1 LKLVYV
7 LYREEGAMKK
17 ILLSASLLTLSLS
30 VALTPTEAK
39 SLENIIKAGK
49 IVIGVKADYPPWSA
63 INEKSDFEG
72 WEIDLCRK
80 LSEYLF
86 GDPSKVQFVAVTS
99 ENRVELL
106 NSGKIDILW
115 ATMGQTPQR
124 AQEVDFSI
132 PYFESGVRLLAKK
145 GSGINSIDLSG
156 KNVITIK
163 GTTGAQALAELV
175 PKARQVMVSTTHEAI
190 QALRNDQGV
199 AFAQDDLLVFT
210 LALYNPEFEV
220 VGEHF
225 NTTYWGVAV
234 RKGEEDVKAFIDVS
248 LRLMYQAGFLQD
260 SLKKWWGG
268 WVLDEYLRRIE
279 KVFQEQ

>member
-1 LKLVYV
+1 MKRILALLGLLILSFSLV
-7 LYREEGAMKK
+7 
-17 ILLSASLLTLSLS
+17 S
-30 VALTPTEAK
+30 TPTEAK
-39 SLENIIKAGK
+39 TLLNIIKDGK
-49 IVIGVKADYPPWSA
+49 IVVGVKADYPPWSA

-80 LSEYLF
+80 LAEYLF
-86 GDPSKVQFVAVTS
+86 GDPGKVQFVAVTS
-99 ENRVELL
+99 ENRIKLL
-106 NSGKIDILW
+106 KSGKIDILW
-115 ATMGQTPQR
+115 ATLGNTPER

-145 GSGINSIDLSG
+145 GSGINSIYDLNG
-156 KNVITIK
+156 KKVITIK

-175 PKARQVMVSTTHEAI
+175 PKAEQIKLNTTHEAI

-210 LALYNPEFEV
+210 MALYNPEFEV

-234 RKGEEDVKAFIDVS
+234 PKGEEDVKAFINVS
-248 LRLMYQAGFLQD
+248 LRLMYETGFLQN

-279 KVFQEQ
+279 KVFQER

>member
-1 LKLVYV
+1 
-7 LYREEGAMKK
+7 MKR
-17 ILLSASLLTLSLS
+17 ILLLLSLLTLSFS
-30 VALTPTEAK
+30 WVSTPAQAK
-39 SLENIIKAGK
+39 NLENIIKAGK
-49 IVIGVKADYPPWSA
+49 IVIGVKADYPPWAA

-72 WEIDLCRK
+72 WEVDLCRK
-80 LSEYLF
+80 LADYLF
-86 GDPSKVQFVAVTS
+86 ADPSKVQFVAVTS
-99 ENRVELL
+99 ENRIKLL

-115 ATMGQTPQR
+115 ATVGQTPQR

-145 GSGINSIDLSG
+145 GSGINSIYDLNG
-156 KNVITIK
+156 KKVITIK
-163 GTTGAQALAELV
+163 GTTGSQALAELV
-175 PKARQVMVSTTHEAI
+175 PQAEQVKLSTTHEAI
-190 QALRNDQGV
+190 QALRTDQGV

-225 NTTYWGVAV
+225 NTTQWGVAV
-234 RKGEEDVKAFIDVS
+234 RKGEDDVKAFIDVS
-248 LRLMYQAGFLQD
+248 LRLMYATGFLQD

>member
-1 LKLVYV
+1 MKRILVFLGV
-7 LYREEGAMKK
+7 LV
-17 ILLSASLLTLSLS
+17 LSS
-30 VALTPTEAK
+30 ALAFTPAEAK
-39 SLENIIKAGK
+39 TLANIIRAGK
-49 IVIGVKADYPPWSA
+49 IVIGVKADYPPWAS
-63 INEKSDFEG
+63 INEKSEFEG

-80 LSEYLF
+80 LAEYLL

-99 ENRVELL
+99 ENRIELL

-124 AQEVDFSI
+124 AQKVDFSI
-132 PYFESGVRLLAKK
+132 AYFESGVRLLAKK
-145 GSGINSIDLSG
+145 GSAINSIYDLSG
-156 KNVITIK
+156 KKVITIK

-175 PKARQVMVSTTHEAI
+175 PGAKQIKLTKTYEAI
-190 QALRNDQGV
+190 QALRNDKGV

-210 LALYNPEFEV
+210 MALYNPDLEV

-225 NTTYWGVAV
+225 NSTPWGVAV
-234 RKGEEDVKAFIDVS
+234 RKGEEDIRAFINVS
-248 LRLMYQAGFLQD
+248 LRLMYETGFLQD
-260 SLKKWWGG
+260 SLRKWWGG

>member
-1 LKLVYV
+1 
-7 LYREEGAMKK
+7 MKR
-17 ILLSASLLTLSLS
+17 ILLLLGLLTISFSLVS
-30 VALTPTEAK
+30 TPTEAK
-39 SLENIIKAGK
+39 NLENIIKAGK
-49 IVIGVKADYPPWSA
+49 IVIGVKADYPPWAA

-80 LSEYLF
+80 LAYYLF
-86 GDPSKVQFVAVTS
+86 ADDSKVQFVAVTS
-99 ENRVELL
+99 ENRIKLL
-106 NSGKIDILW
+106 NSGKIDIIW
-115 ATMGQTPQR
+115 ATVGQTPQR
-124 AQEVDFSI
+124 DQEVDFSI

-145 GSGINSIDLSG
+145 GSGISSIYDLNG

-175 PKARQVMVSTTHEAI
+175 PKAKQIKLSTTHEAI

-210 LALYNPEFEV
+210 MALYNPEFEV

-225 NTTYWGVAV
+225 NTTPWGVAV
-234 RKGEEDVKAFIDVS
+234 RKGEEDVRAFINVS
-248 LRLMYQAGFLQD
+248 LRLMYETGFLQD

-268 WVLDEYLRRIE
+268 GVLDEYLRRIE

>member
-1 LKLVYV
+1 
-7 LYREEGAMKK
+7 MKR
-17 ILLSASLLTLSLS
+17 ILLSLGLLILSFSLVS
-30 VALTPTEAK
+30 TPTEAK
-39 SLENIIKAGK
+39 TLLNIIKAGK
-49 IVIGVKADYPPWSA
+49 IVVGVKADYPPWSA
-63 INEKSDFEG
+63 INEKSEFEG

-80 LSEYLF
+80 LAEYLY
-86 GDPSKVQFVAVTS
+86 GDPSKVQFMAVTS
-99 ENRVELL
+99 DNRIKLL
-106 NSGKIDILW
+106 NSGKIDIIW

-124 AQEVDFSI
+124 AKEVDFSV

-145 GSGINSIDLSG
+145 GSGISSIYDLND
-156 KNVITIK
+156 KKVITIK

-175 PKARQVMVSTTHEAI
+175 PKAKQIKLDTTHEAI

-199 AFAQDDLLVFT
+199 AFAQDDLLIFT

-225 NTTYWGVAV
+225 NTTFWGVAV
-234 RKGEEDVKAFIDVS
+234 RRGEEDVKAFINVS
-248 LRLMYQAGFLQD
+248 LQLMYETGFLQE

-268 WVLDEYLRRIE
+268 WVLDEYLRRVE

>member
-1 LKLVYV
+1 MKRVLV
-7 LYREEGAMKK
+7 LLGLL
-17 ILLSASLLTLSLS
+17 ILSFSLVS
-30 VALTPTEAK
+30 TPTEAK
-39 SLENIIKAGK
+39 TLLNIIKAGK
-49 IVIGVKADYPPWSA
+49 IVVGVKADYPPWSA
-63 INEKSDFEG
+63 INEKSEFEG

-80 LSEYLF
+80 LAEYLY
-86 GDPSKVQFVAVTS
+86 GDPSKVQFVPVTS
-99 ENRVELL
+99 DNRIKLL
-106 NSGKIDILW
+106 NSDKIDIIW

-124 AQEVDFSI
+124 AKEVDFSV

-145 GSGINSIDLSG
+145 GSGISSIYDLND
-156 KNVITIK
+156 KKVITIK

-175 PKARQVMVSTTHEAI
+175 PKANQIKLDTTHEAI

-199 AFAQDDLLVFT
+199 AFAQDDLLIFT

-234 RKGEEDVKAFIDVS
+234 RKGEEDVKAFVNVS
-248 LRLMYQAGFLQD
+248 LRLMYETGFLQE

-279 KVFQEQ
+279 KVFQER